1 MASLI
6 AAGMMLAGLSL
17 PARAGEETP
26 AKTVD
31 AFYGWYVAH
40 HGRVEKVWK
49 EVEKLFDPELYDS
62 IEQTYYKDD
71 YKSNDILVSPCRD
84 WVPTCKEVSY
94 DFFANARSPATA
106 FTIGT
111 THIEGSQATV
121 SVTLQLSNG
130 ERRES
135 HVSAILRNDGGRYVI
150 YNLLFEERR
159 YYYAGPIVDLRKFL
173 GAYNC

>member
-1 MASLI
+1 MILV
-6 AAGMMLAGLSL
+6 GLSL

-40 HGRVEKVWK
+40 HGRVEKIWK
-49 EVEKLFDPELYDS
+49 DIEKLFDSDLYGFV
-62 IEQTYYKDD
+62 EETYYKDD
-71 YKSNDILVSPCRD
+71 YKSNDILVSTCRN
-84 WVPTCKEVSY
+84 WVPTCKDVSY
-94 DFFANARSPATA
+94 DFFTNARSPATSY
-106 FTIGT
+106 TIGA

-121 SVTLQLSNG
+121 SVTLQLSNSDG
-130 ERRES
+130 GES

-150 YNLLFEERR
+150 YNLLFEERG